1 MVPEGSLAGGGI
13 GCHSMA
19 LTMDR
24 QTVGLTQMGGEGVH
38 WVGAAPF
45 SGTAHVFQN
54 LGDGTFAHSG
64 SLAIR
69 QAVAAGTNIT
79 FKILYNGTV
88 AMTGGQSA
96 AGAMTVPALTRMLE
110 AEGVGRI
117 LVLTDRPDKHP
128 RRARWAPAVQVW
140 HRDRLD
146 EAQRALRET
155 PGVTVLIYDQH
166 CAAENRRLRKRG
178 RIEDP
183 SRRVFIN
190 EAVCEGC
197 GDCGAKSNCMSVHP
211 VETELGRKTQ
221 IHQSSCNKD
230 YSCL

>member
-1 MVPEGSLAGGGI
+1 VVPEGSLAGGGI

-117 LVLTDRPDKHP
+117 LVLADRPDKHP
-128 RRARWAPAVQVW
+128 RRARWAPAVQVCESEPTTSWPGSARSSTTALW
-140 HRDRLD
+140 HI
-146 EAQRALRET
+146 
-155 PGVTVLIYDQH
+155 VTLPPRGSSPKSSIP
-166 CAAENRRLRKRG
+166 CAAQNRACVVARSSARASN
-178 RIEDP
+178 P
-183 SRRVFIN
+183 WARRSAEITSPKKV
-190 EAVCEGC
+190 
-197 GDCGAKSNCMSVHP
+197 
-211 VETELGRKTQ
+211 R
-221 IHQSSCNKD
+221 
-230 YSCL
+230 